1 MTEEFKIDG
10 LMGAVLSSDQ
20 DHRYWLWRIWARD
33 LPLLVIC
40 MFNPSTADARKDDP
54 TVMRLCGWAR
64 RWGYGGI
71 LIVNLHS
78 LRSPDPQ
85 LIHLRKMMDRS
96 STWGPAQHAALGWA
110 IDLAAQQGSPI
121 LAAWGALAEAGDV
134 EPFRQAAQGI
144 ELICLGRT
152 ANGSPTHPM
161 ARGRARVPDD
171 QQPVAFELAA

>member
-1 MTEEFKIDG
+1 MMAEPRFEIDG
-10 LMGAVLSSDQ
+10 MMGAILSADHE
-20 DHRYWLWRIWARD
+20 HRYWLWRIWERGK
-33 LPLLVIC
+33 PLLIVC
-40 MFNPSTADARKDDP
+40 MFNPSTADSRKDDP
-54 TVMRLCGWAR
+54 TVMRLCQWAR

-78 LRSPDPQ
+78 YRSPDPSV
-85 LIHLRKMMDRS
+85 IHTMKPGRS
-96 STWGPAQHAALGWA
+96 WGDAQPAALGHA

-121 LAAWGALAEAGDV
+121 LAAWGALADKRDV
-134 EPFRQAAQGI
+134 EPFRQAAQGV

-171 QQPVAFELAA
+171 QQPIAFELAA